1 MLNSIWADSAN
12 LPSFPQLKEDLK
24 TDLLIVGG
32 GLAGLLCAYFAQ
44 RSGIDYALIESDSIC
59 HGVTRNTTAKLTCQ
73 HSLIYN
79 KLLNKYGEEYAR
91 MYYDANN
98 AALNEYRLLCQK
110 IPCDF
115 EEKPSYVYSRVDRQ
129 AIEDESRAMEKL
141 GIPAEFCD
149 STPLPFTVSGALK
162 LDSQAQFNPLR
173 FAAGIAEGLNI
184 YEHTRAK
191 EFGKNTVITD
201 NCRIKASKI
210 IIATHFPII
219 NKHGGY
225 YIKMYQSRS
234 YVIGVENAPDVGGMF
249 VDETGDGLSF
259 RNYGGALL
267 IGGGAHRTGKPG
279 SAWAQSEAAA
289 QKYYPDSN
297 IKYRWAA
304 QDCMTLDSVPYIGR
318 YGKNTPDL
326 FVATG
331 FNKWGMTSSMAA
343 AMILIDMIQGKE
355 NPYSAVFSPSRSV
368 WHPQLFINTGEALK
382 NLLSVSKR
390 RCPHLGCALKWNSAE
405 HSWDCPCHGSRFS
418 HNGELL
424 DNPATDDL
432 KL

>member
-12 LPSFPQLKEDLK
+12 LPSFPQLKEDFK

-73 HSLIYN
+73 HSLIYT
-79 KLLNKYGEEYAR
+79 KLLSNFGEEQAR

-98 AALNEYRLLCQK
+98 AALNEYRMLCQK

-129 AIEDESRAMEKL
+129 AIEDEMHAMERL

-149 STPLPFTVSGALK
+149 NTPLPFTVSGAVRLN
-162 LDSQAQFNPLR
+162 SQAQFNPLR

-201 NCRIKASKI
+201 NGIIKASKI

-225 YIKMYQSRS
+225 YLKMYQSRS
-234 YVIGVENAPDVGGMF
+234 YVIGVENAPDVGGMY
-249 VDETGDGLSF
+249 VDESGDGISF

-279 SAWAQSEAAA
+279 SAWAQPEAAA
-289 QKYYPDSN
+289 QKFYPDSN

-343 AMILIDMIQGKE
+343 AMILIDMIGGKE
-355 NPYSAVFSPSRSV
+355 NPYAAVFSPSRSV

-382 NLLSVSKR
+382 NLLSLSTR

-418 HNGELL
+418 QNGELL

>member
-59 HGVTRNTTAKLTCQ
+59 HGVTRNTTAKLTCL

-129 AIEDESRAMEKL
+129 AIEDELRAMERL

-149 STPLPFTVSGALK
+149 STTLPFTVSGAVR

-184 YEHTRAK
+184 YERTRAK

-201 NCRIKASKI
+201 SCQIKASKI

-225 YIKMYQSRS
+225 YLKMYQSRS
-234 YVIGVENAPDVGGMF
+234 YVIGVENAPDVGGMY
-249 VDETGDGLSF
+249 VDETGDGLSL

-279 SAWAQSEAAA
+279 SAWAQPESAA

-297 IKYRWAA
+297 IKYRWAT

-368 WHPQLFINTGEALK
+368 WHPQLFINTSEALK

>member
-1 MLNSIWADSAN
+1 MLNSIWEDSAN
-12 LPSFPQLKEDLK
+12 LPYFPQLKEDLK

-129 AIEDESRAMEKL
+129 AIEDELRAMEKL

-149 STPLPFTVSGALK
+149 ITPLPFTVSGALR
-162 LDSQAQFNPLR
+162 LNSQAQFNPLR

-201 NCRIKASKI
+201 SCQIKASKI

-225 YIKMYQSRS
+225 YLKMYQSRS
-234 YVIGVENAPDVGGMF
+234 YVIGVENAPDVGGMY

-279 SAWAQSEAAA
+279 SAWAQSESAA

-368 WHPQLFINTGEALK
+368 WHPQLFINTGESLK

>member
-1 MLNSIWADSAN
+1 MLNSIWADSVN
-12 LPSFPQLKEDLK
+12 LPSFPQLKKDLK

-44 RSGIDYALIESDSIC
+44 QSGIDYALIESDSIC

-73 HSLIYN
+73 HSLIYT
-79 KLLNKYGEEYAR
+79 KLLSKLGEEQAR

-98 AALNEYRLLCQK
+98 AALNEYRMLCQK

-129 AIEDESRAMEKL
+129 AIEDEMHAMERL

-149 STPLPFTVSGALK
+149 NTPLPFTVSGAVR

-201 NCRIKASKI
+201 NVTIKASKI
-210 IIATHFPII
+210 IIATHYPII

-225 YIKMYQSRS
+225 YLKMYQSRS
-234 YVIGVENAPDVGGMF
+234 YVIGVENVPDVGGMY
-249 VDETGDGLSF
+249 VDESGEGLSF

-279 SAWAQSEAAA
+279 SAWAQPEAAA

-343 AMILIDMIQGKE
+343 AMILIDMIGGKE
-355 NPYSAVFSPSRSV
+355 NPYAAVFSPSRSV
-368 WHPQLFINTGEALK
+368 WHPQLFINTGETLK
-382 NLLSVSKR
+382 NLLSLSTR

-418 HNGELL
+418 QNGELL
-424 DNPATDDL
+424 DNPATGDL
-432 KL
+432 KK

>member
-1 MLNSIWADSAN
+1 
-12 LPSFPQLKEDLK
+12 K
-24 TDLLIVGG
+24 TGLLIVGG

-129 AIEDESRAMEKL
+129 AIEDEARAMEKL

-184 YEHTRAK
+184 YERTQAK

-201 NCRIKASKI
+201 SCQIKASKI

-225 YIKMYQSRS
+225 YLKMYQSRS
-234 YVIGVENAPDVGGMF
+234 YVIGVENAPDVGGMY
-249 VDETGDGLSF
+249 VDEKGDGLSF

-279 SAWAQSEAAA
+279 SAWAQAESAA
-289 QKYYPDSN
+289 QKYYPNSN

-343 AMILIDMIQGKE
+343 AMILIDMILGKE

>member
-79 KLLNKYGEEYAR
+79 KLLSQFGEEYAR

-129 AIEDESRAMEKL
+129 AIEDETRVMEKL

-149 STPLPFTVSGALK
+149 STTLPFTVSGAVR

-184 YEHTRAK
+184 YERTRAK

-201 NCRIKASKI
+201 SCQIKASKI

-225 YIKMYQSRS
+225 YLKMYQSRS
-234 YVIGVENAPDVGGMF
+234 YVIGVENAPDVGGMY

-259 RNYGGALL
+259 RNYSGALL
-267 IGGGAHRTGKPG
+267 IGGGAHRTGKPC
-279 SAWAQSEAAA
+279 SAWAQPESAA

-355 NPYSAVFSPSRSV
+355 NPYAAVFSPSRSV

>member
-79 KLLNKYGEEYAR
+79 KLLNKFGEEYAR

-98 AALNEYRLLCQK
+98 AALNEYRMLCQK

-129 AIEDESRAMEKL
+129 VIEDELRAMERL
-141 GIPAEFCD
+141 GIPSEFCD
-149 STPLPFTVSGALK
+149 STALPFTVSGALR

-184 YEHTRAK
+184 YERTRAK

-210 IIATHFPII
+210 IVATHFPIT

-225 YIKMYQSRS
+225 YLKMYQSRS
-234 YVIGVENAPDVGGMF
+234 YVIGVENAPDVGGMY
-249 VDETGDGLSF
+249 VDESGDGLSF

-279 SAWAQSEAAA
+279 SAWAQPESAA

-297 IKYRWAA
+297 IEYHWAA

-368 WHPQLFINTGEALK
+368 WHPQLFINTGEALV

-424 DNPATDDL
+424 DNPATGDL
-432 KL
+432 KK

>member
-32 GLAGLLCAYFAQ
+32 GLAGILCAYFAQ
-44 RSGIDYALIESDSIC
+44 RSGVDYALIESDSIC

-73 HSLIYN
+73 HALIYS
-79 KLLNKYGEEYAR
+79 KLLSEFGEEYAR
-91 MYYDANN
+91 MYYDVNN

-129 AIEDESRAMEKL
+129 VIENEMRAMERL
-141 GIPAEFCD
+141 GIPAGFCD
-149 STPLPFTVSGALK
+149 STALPFTVSGAVR

-191 EFGKNTVITD
+191 EFIKNTVITD
-201 NCRIKASKI
+201 NCQIKASKI

-225 YIKMYQSRS
+225 YLKMYQSRS
-234 YVIGVENAPDVGGMF
+234 YVIGVENAPDVGGMY
-249 VDETGDGLSF
+249 VDESGDGLSF
-259 RNYGGALL
+259 RNYGGTLL

-382 NLLSVSKR
+382 NLLSFSKH
-390 RCPHLGCALKWNSAE
+390 RCPHLGCSLKWNSAE

>member
-1 MLNSIWADSAN
+1 M
-12 LPSFPQLKEDLK
+12 
-24 TDLLIVGG
+24 
-32 GLAGLLCAYFAQ
+32 CAYFAQ

-129 AIEDESRAMEKL
+129 AIEDELRAMEKL

-149 STPLPFTVSGALK
+149 ITPLPFTVSGALR
-162 LDSQAQFNPLR
+162 LNSQAQFNPLR

-201 NCRIKASKI
+201 SCQIKASKI

-225 YIKMYQSRS
+225 YLKMYQSRS

-279 SAWAQSEAAA
+279 SAWAQPESAA